1 MVTLNMMMFCLASQP
16 FPAEPLSCC
25 IVEDAAVQDPGPVV
39 AAVLHFPPHLAVHS
53 PQHTVAVLGQQPL
66 NPAEEAG
73 PCHHPPAQAV
83 EVLHHHPPQQAK
95 EVLHHYPPHQAQ
107 EALRRYP
114 THQAV
119 ATVPHSPPHLSVHS
133 PQNPAVIAGINQS
146 LHPAGEALPWHPLT
160 AI

>member
-1 MVTLNMMMFCLASQP
+1 MVTNPVCILLMFSLSCKPFLINPLTAAGLTSSQTPSVGRWSLVVTLNMMMFCLNSQP

-39 AAVLHFPPHLAVHS
+39 AAVLHFPPHLAVYS

-83 EVLHHHPPQQAK
+83 EVLH
-95 EVLHHYPPHQAQ
+95 
-107 EALRRYP
+107 
-114 THQAV
+114 
-119 ATVPHSPPHLSVHS
+119 
-133 PQNPAVIAGINQS
+133 
-146 LHPAGEALPWHPLT
+146 PLT
-160 AI
+160 KCEEMTLRSFH